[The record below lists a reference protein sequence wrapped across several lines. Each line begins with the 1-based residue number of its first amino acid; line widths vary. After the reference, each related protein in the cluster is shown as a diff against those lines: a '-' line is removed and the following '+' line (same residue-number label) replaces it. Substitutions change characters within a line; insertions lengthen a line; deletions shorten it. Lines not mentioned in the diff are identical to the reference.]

1 MIIRLPHVEPIDT
14 LNLPKDFNERV
25 KYSFGKFTEMTAE
38 DYTDE
43 DRLLYLDNLRLHYI
57 RRFEAE
63 EEVKCTIIDR
73 TEYEL
78 TENGDFPDK
87 EDFWSF
93 GFMAECYE
101 LGQSSGK
108 FRNQYY
114 EKNHRD
120 NDKTMKVIAAI
131 VKIVMNWKSEG

>member
-14 LNLPKDFNERV
+14 LNIPKDFNERV
-25 KYSFGKFTEMTAE
+25 KYSFWKFTEMTAE
-38 DYTDE
+38 
-43 DRLLYLDNLRLHYI
+43 
-57 RRFEAE
+57 
-63 EEVKCTIIDR
+63 DR

-108 FRNQYY
+108 FQNQYY